1 MGKYDKRKPN
11 GIMTVPASALFNDDN
26 PGGKKDNTE
35 TIYKIAKE
43 FAKERGQDGRSVSD
57 ADFKKA
63 IDLIQN
69 KNKKFMT
76 GR

>member
-26 PGGKKDNTE
+26 TE

-43 FAKERGQDGRSVSD
+43 FAKERGQDGKLSD